1 VRELGGSGFETPEMG
16 IGRLLSEGNRF
27 LVPHHQRDYSW
38 TEDEIEQFFTDITET
53 QTAKQKE
60 YFVGL
65 MVFMPK
71 REREY
76 TILDGQQRI
85 ATTMILLASIRT
97 WLRQRNF
104 DTDADQ
110 IQNDYIALRELGED
124 NLEPRLVMNE
134 KNEAIF
140 NDCVVRESPSQ
151 DVSVALQQMKKYDP
165 NRRLLEAILF
175 CREKI
180 DQFLSN
186 TPETKD
192 QARRLFD
199 LVKFFRDCVKVVR
212 LSVPNESNAY
222 TVFETLNDRGL
233 DLSIL
238 DLVKNYLFGKANQE
252 AKLREV
258 ETRWAQM
265 MANLMNV
272 RADDFLKAYW
282 TSRHGR
288 IQTAQLFQSFKT
300 TVDSWQKVS
309 ITSTDMLHA
318 SEQYAALEIA
328 DDPIWVIPERSKK
341 RIRALRLLGGRQ
353 THPVLLSALNRFQ
366 PRELE
371 RLLHL
376 LEVLIVR
383 YQLIGGGRTG
393 RLEISC
399 ANLAV
404 RIYNEEIKTATA
416 ALGLFKEIFPTDKE
430 FREAF
435 TTKQER
441 NNRKAHYILE
451 TLESQMRRA
460 NGKSELEPS
469 RSLTVEHILPRS
481 PSAGWELVLKKDQN
495 LAEDGTYRLGNLCL
509 LTEINRDL
517 AAKSFEEKRKVFAKS
532 SIELTRQVSECSN
545 WDRNAIEERQEHM
558 AKLAVM
564 AWRFQ

>member
-1 VRELGGSGFETPEMG
+1 MAGSGFETPEMG

-27 LVPHHQRDYSW
+27 FVPHHQRDYSW
-38 TEDEIEQFFTDITET
+38 TEDEIEQFFTDITDAHST
-53 QTAKQKE
+53 SQKE
-60 YFVGL
+60 YFIGL

-71 REREY
+71 GEREY

-97 WLRQRNF
+97 WLRQRGF
-104 DTDADQ
+104 DEDADQ
-110 IQNDYIALRELGED
+110 IQNDYIAVRELGEK

-134 KNEAIF
+134 KNETVF
-140 NDCVVRESPSQ
+140 NDYIIQESPSQ
-151 DVSVALQQMKKYDP
+151 DVVVALQKIRKYEP
-165 NRRLLEAILF
+165 NRRLLESILF

-180 DQFLSN
+180 DQFLN
-186 TPETKD
+186 DTPKVED

-199 LVKFFRDCVKVVR
+199 LVKFFQNNVKVVR

-238 DLVKNYLFGKANQE
+238 DLVKNYLFGKANQ
-252 AKLREV
+252 AARLHEV
-258 ETRWAQM
+258 ETHWTQM
-265 MANLMNV
+265 MTNLMNV

-309 ITSTDMLHA
+309 VNSMDMLHA

-328 DDPIWVIPERSKK
+328 DDPVWVIPEKSKK
-341 RIRALRLLGGRQ
+341 RIRALRLLGARQ
-353 THPVLLSALNRFQ
+353 THPVLLSALDKFES
-366 PRELE
+366 RELE

-404 RIYNEEIKTATA
+404 KIYKEEIKTATN
-416 ALGLFKEIFPTDKE
+416 ALGLLKEIFPTDKE
-430 FREAF
+430 FQEAF
-435 TTKQER
+435 ATKQER

-451 TLESQMRRA
+451 TLESQIRRA
-460 NGKSELEPS
+460 DGKSGEFELS
-469 RSLTVEHILPRS
+469 RLLTVEHILPKN
-481 PSAGWELVLKKDQN
+481 PSAAWEPVLKKDQN

-517 AAKSFEEKRKVFAKS
+517 AARSFEEKRKAFAKS
-532 SIELTRQVSECSN
+532 SILLTKQVGEYSSWE
-545 WDRNAIEERQEHM
+545 RNAIEKRQEGM
-558 AKLAVM
+558 AKLAVA

>member
-1 VRELGGSGFETPEMG
+1 MELAGSGFETPEMG

-38 TEDEIEQFFTDITET
+38 TEDEIEQFFTDITDAHT
-53 QTAKQKE
+53 TKQKE

-71 REREY
+71 GEREY

-97 WLRQRNF
+97 WLRQRGL
-104 DTDADQ
+104 DTDANQ
-110 IQNDYIALRELGED
+110 IQNDYIAVRELGEK

-134 KNEAIF
+134 NNEAIF
-140 NDCVVRESPSQ
+140 NDCVIQESPSQ

-180 DQFLSN
+180 DKFLSD
-186 TPETKD
+186 TPKNED

-199 LVKFFRDCVKVVR
+199 LVKFFRNGVKVVR

-252 AKLREV
+252 SKLREV
-258 ETRWAQM
+258 ETRWTQM

-282 TSRHGR
+282 TSRCGR

-300 TVDSWQKVS
+300 TVDSWQEVS
-309 ITSTDMLHA
+309 VTSTDMLHA

-328 DDPIWVIPERSKK
+328 D
-341 RIRALRLLGGRQ
+341 
-353 THPVLLSALNRFQ
+353 
-366 PRELE
+366 
-371 RLLHL
+371 
-376 LEVLIVR
+376 
-383 YQLIGGGRTG
+383 
-393 RLEISC
+393 
-399 ANLAV
+399 
-404 RIYNEEIKTATA
+404 
-416 ALGLFKEIFPTDKE
+416 
-430 FREAF
+430 
-435 TTKQER
+435 
-441 NNRKAHYILE
+441 
-451 TLESQMRRA
+451 
-460 NGKSELEPS
+460 
-469 RSLTVEHILPRS
+469 
-481 PSAGWELVLKKDQN
+481 
-495 LAEDGTYRLGNLCL
+495 
-509 LTEINRDL
+509 
-517 AAKSFEEKRKVFAKS
+517 
-532 SIELTRQVSECSN
+532 
-545 WDRNAIEERQEHM
+545 
-558 AKLAVM
+558 
-564 AWRFQ
+564 